1 MADYFAHWMSF
12 AQRTDRAK
20 LPKIYF
26 VNWFR
31 KSPSDK
37 WLWPGYGDN
46 SRVLKWI
53 CERVQGTAKATQT
66 AIGNLPT
73 PDALDLS
80 GLNISADDLSQLLA
94 VDKEG
99 WKKEAEEIENYY
111 QGYGDR
117 LPAAL
122 KQQLAELKQRL
133 G

>member
-31 KSPSDK
+31 KSPEDK

-46 SRVLKWI
+46 SRVLAWV
-53 CERVQGTAKATQT
+53 CERVEGTGKAVKTE
-66 AIGNLPT
+66 IGNLPT
-73 PDALDLS
+73 PDALNLS
-80 GLNISADDLSQLLA
+80 GLNMPAEDLKMLLS

-99 WKKEAEEIENYY
+99 WKKEAADIATYY
-111 QGYGDR
+111 QTYGDK

-122 KQQLAELKQRL
+122 KQELASLNQRL